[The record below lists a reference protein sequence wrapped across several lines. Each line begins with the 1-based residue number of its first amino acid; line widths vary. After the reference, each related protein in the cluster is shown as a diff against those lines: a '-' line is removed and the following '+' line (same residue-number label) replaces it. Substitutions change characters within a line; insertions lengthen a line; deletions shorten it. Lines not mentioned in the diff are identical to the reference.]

1 MRNNAKVFPIR
12 WWLFLIQN
20 MFLGRQSRR
29 WTGKRLLMWVNLAS
43 IAGYTCT
50 YSFISDLQGN
60 KLFFPQHSS
69 VTHET
74 AELLYVKLM
83 SKNNLP
89 LNILC
94 RRDSYSEKIKNALV
108 WLIWYRSEGLD
119 LKVSLTLWSVWRE
132 WFFAWRLNFDV

>member
-1 MRNNAKVFPIR
+1 MSNKIMVVFNSEYVFRERVQKVNSKTIIDVGQFSIYCRIYMR
-12 WWLFLIQN
+12 LFLHIW
-20 MFLGRQSRR
+20 F
-29 WTGKRLLMWVNLAS
+29 TGQQ
-43 IAGYTCT
+43 T
-50 YSFISDLQGN
+50 
-60 KLFFPQHSS
+60 FFVPQHSS

-89 LNILC
+89 LNIPC

-108 WLIWYRSEGLD
+108 WLMWDRSEGLD

-132 WFFAWRLNFDV
+132 WCFAWRLNFDV